1 MVVVRGLTMLDAE
14 LLRAIC
20 KELIAEKDLENLQ
33 ELLSLLCA
41 VVDDDEEEIRAKI
54 PLLLERYPSL
64 KEHSPEQKSKLKPRA
79 KGRGSSTGGGGQSLP
94 S

>member
-1 MVVVRGLTMLDAE
+1 MLDAE

-20 KELIAEKDLENLQ
+20 KQLMAEKIPGRLQ

-41 VVDDDEEEIRAKI
+41 VVDEDEEEIRVRL

-64 KEHSPEQKSKLKPRA
+64 KERCPVERGNPKPRA
-79 KGRGSSTGGGGQSLP
+79 KGRGRSTAGGGGQSLP